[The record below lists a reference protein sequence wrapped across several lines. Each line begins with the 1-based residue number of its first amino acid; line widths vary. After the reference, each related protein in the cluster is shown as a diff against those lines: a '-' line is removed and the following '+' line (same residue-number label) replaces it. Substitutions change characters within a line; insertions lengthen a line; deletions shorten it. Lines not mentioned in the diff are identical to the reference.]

1 MDYGIVNC
9 AKALMVICFCAS
21 LSSPIARAQITE
33 PDGVR
38 IPGDWNSWANTHNMG
53 GDFDLT
59 KTTDGLDRWTTTFE
73 YTGSTGSV
81 NFKFASGGS
90 GGEWANQWACHG
102 FTVESIKY
110 IFNSMGY

>member
-1 MDYGIVNC
+1 
-9 AKALMVICFCAS
+9 
-21 LSSPIARAQITE
+21 
-33 PDGVR
+33 
-38 IPGDWNSWANTHNMG
+38 MG

-81 NFKFASGGS
+81 NFKIASGGS

-102 FTVESIKY
+102 FTLDAVNSVGMCGTSNNTASLTQNNY
-110 IFNSMGY
+110 YTFIFKDNGYATTSVCLMETSASPIAMVAKLTTASA